1 MTAAQNLST
10 NIDQLVA
17 RIDSQDESFTLPV
30 RQFLES
36 FGYTVATGN
45 QHGKIPQ
52 YHIVAGDVFFVKKI
66 FSEELHGSPKRLV
79 LVWNE
84 IGEEWKKFFDALPAK
99 IVSIPPKEL
108 SQRELQVV
116 FAFFFS
122 GASKMLNLFPLHP
135 PAPIGSGP
143 AGGSG
148 QAPLKKEHATPSA
161 NTSHH
166 QQDEDKKRIS
176 LAMDEI
182 FLGTR
187 ETKNKKIEKHDRKN
201 FPQKKFLHRFIF
213 LAGFLLLPLAWYIT
227 SLAIS
232 VGTLTISSKFLLD
245 GKTTSAIQVNRISR
259 YWITQGKGA
268 LLVLGIPFKIIRLE
282 HIIRQQERFWSLLT
296 DITQGEEGVGGVTTH
311 GQIILHT
318 LFATDQNQQTAT
330 TESVASALESMR
342 NDLFL
347 IQNHLGAAQ
356 AQLASLIQEKSF
368 PFFLPI
374 TLKIGEKGNNALAKL
389 RSDTITVDNLL
400 SLYQKIA
407 GFKEKKTYLVLLQNS
422 MELRPTGG
430 FIGSIILATFNE
442 GKLVDLQ
449 IQDVYTVDG
458 QLKGH
463 VDPPRPIAELL
474 NQEHWYLRDSN
485 WDPDFSISGER
496 ASWFYQKETGAVVDG
511 TIAIS
516 VPLIQSL
523 LTATGPIVLSDYNDR
538 ITAENFFGKSLF
550 YTKND
555 FFPGSTQK
563 KDFLGILTNSLI
575 AKLTTGK
582 DIRAPLV
589 FRAVANG
596 LTRRD
601 ILFSFVDPQLET
613 LVSRLGWGGS
623 VPAKQTCE
631 KETQSSCLFDY
642 FYLVDANL
650 GVNKVNYFIQR
661 ELVRAIT
668 IHEDGKIQE
677 TTTISYKNT
686 SGGDPIGAG
695 GGGVYR
701 NFARFYVPA
710 DSILA
715 SITIDGEVVRGRPIG
730 KSSSPPS
737 LPYTTTEGTLGDLSI
752 VGLALD
758 VPPGAERRVVI
769 SYQRRTP
776 FIPDDHGSVLEIYH
790 QKQPGFSNNPLQ
802 TIVTYPIFWTS
813 QETSTGSNGKTGLP
827 ALPAGRQAAR
837 QAFLAKEAQ
846 LMYNSILSQDSDIRI
861 RFTK

>member
-10 NIDQLVA
+10 SIDQLIA
-17 RIDSQDESFTLPV
+17 RIDSQDESFVLPI
-30 RQFLES
+30 RQFLED
-36 FGYTVATGN
+36 FGYVVTTGN
-45 QHGKIPQ
+45 RHKKIPH
-52 YHIVAGDVFFVKKI
+52 YHIIAGDTFFVKKI
-66 FSEELHGSPKRLV
+66 ISEGLNDGIKRLV

-84 IGEEWKKFFDALPAK
+84 IGEEWKNFFDALPAK
-99 IVSIPPKEL
+99 IVSLPPKQL
-108 SQRELQVV
+108 SPRELQMV

-122 GASKMLNLFPLHP
+122 GESKMLNLFPP
-135 PAPIGSGP
+135 PKA
-143 AGGSG
+143 G
-148 QAPLKKEHATPSA
+148 QAPLKSTERLLQKEHRTPS
-161 NTSHH
+161 TTISHH
-166 QQDEDKKRIS
+166 QREEDRKRIS
-176 LAMDEI
+176 LTMDEI
-182 FLGTR
+182 FLGKTP
-187 ETKNKKIEKHDRKN
+187 EEKNIKTEKRIKKN
-201 FPQKKFLHRFIF
+201 STQKKFLHRFIF
-213 LAGFLLLPLAWYIT
+213 LMGVFLLPLAWYTT

-232 VGTLTISSKFLLD
+232 IGTLAISSKFLLE
-245 GKTTSAIQVNRISR
+245 GKTTSAIQINRLSK

-268 LLVLGIPFKIIRLE
+268 LLVVGIPFQGIGLKQ
-282 HIIRQQERFWSLLT
+282 IIRQQERFWSLLT
-296 DITQGEEGVGGVTTH
+296 DVTQGEEGVEAITTR

-330 TESVASALESMR
+330 TESVASALEGIR

-356 AQLASLIQEKSF
+356 GQLTSLIQEKSF

-389 RSDTITVDNLL
+389 RSDTIAIDNLL

-407 GFKEKKTYLVLLQNS
+407 GFKEKKTYLILLQNS

-463 VDPPRPIAELL
+463 VDPPLPIAELL
-474 NQEHWYLRDSN
+474 GQEHWYLRDSN
-485 WDPDFSISGER
+485 WDPDFSISGQK
-496 ASWFYQKETGAVVDG
+496 ASWFYQKETGTVVDG
-511 TIAIS
+511 TIAIN

-563 KDFLGILTNSLI
+563 KDFLGTLTTSLI

-582 DIRAPLV
+582 NIRAPLV

-596 LTRRD
+596 LTRQD

-631 KETQSSCLFDY
+631 KEAQSSCLFDY

-650 GVNKVNYFIQR
+650 GVNKVNYFIERQ
-661 ELVRAIT
+661 LVRAIT

-677 TTTISYKNT
+677 TVNLSYKNT
-686 SGGDPIGAG
+686 SQGDNE

-715 SITIDGEVVRGRPIG
+715 SITIDGDVVRGRPIA
-730 KSSSPPS
+730 KPPTPPS
-737 LPYTTTEGTLGDLSI
+737 PPYTTTEGTVGDLSV
-752 VGLALD
+752 VGLAFD

-776 FIPDDHGSVLEIYH
+776 FIPDNQGSVLEIYH
-790 QKQPGFSNNPLQ
+790 QKQPGLSHDSLQ
-802 TIVTYPIFWTS
+802 TVVTYPIFWTNREGILTAS
-813 QETSTGSNGKTGLP
+813 K
-827 ALPAGRQAAR
+827 QAASEVVK

-846 LMYNSILSQDSDIRI
+846 LLYNTTLSQDSDIRI
-861 RFTK
+861 RFIK